1 MAKLPPDHKEL
12 ELELKGQKRIKGIEQ
27 DHFPILLEKLKPF
40 SKDLSIEDA
49 FVAGLIAAHDYS
61 IITMVLKK
69 LVNQK
74 KERDNSYWML
84 YTESTKAYKCKSKP
98 FKDDK
103 KPFYKKEISKII
115 ESQESDVPESL
126 IIPLKATPPVMEKI
140 DPDSPHD
147 RSSSICSD
155 SSILDSTVQN
165 LKSQLNVKKM
175 NQNEAVKE
183 LEILEGMKS
192 LQFLD
197 LQVKDNHSKTPVLDN
212 TPLIKK
218 NGKHKILEANEETT
232 TLKMCTIETPSC
244 NTSINLQN
252 NGRKAKIQKIEE
264 DNSLDNA
271 IMRKELSNESRGKRK
286 INRKKKNYKFV

>member
-1 MAKLPPDHKEL
+1 MIRSHST
-12 ELELKGQKRIKGIEQ
+12 R
-27 DHFPILLEKLKPF
+27 
-40 SKDLSIEDA
+40 
-49 FVAGLIAAHDYS
+49 
-61 IITMVLKK
+61 KK
-69 LVNQK
+69 
-74 KERDNSYWML
+74 
-84 YTESTKAYKCKSKP
+84 
-98 FKDDK
+98 F
-103 KPFYKKEISKII
+103 SKII

-183 LEILEGMKS
+183 LEILE
-192 LQFLD
+192 D

-232 TLKMCTIETPSC
+232 TLKM
-244 NTSINLQN
+244 
-252 NGRKAKIQKIEE
+252 
-264 DNSLDNA
+264 
-271 IMRKELSNESRGKRK
+271 
-286 INRKKKNYKFV
+286 